1 MSFLGGYEF
10 DENPGLGRARDALTS
25 AQDRVRGTKSAG
37 NRWWRSLLSGAM
49 QGDFSGIA
57 DPGKADAAAAK
68 RENEAMRDPFDPVGD
83 QRLELA
89 NDKVDEKA
97 GIDRYNYVNAALQ
110 GAAGGN
116 ANFNLSKAGMDADLA
131 KALASAELG
140 GQEGH
145 QTSGWGGMLMQG
157 LIGGASAAASGGA
170 ALGWK
175 PFA

>member
-10 DENPGLGRARDALTS
+10 EENPGLGRAQDALR
-25 AQDRVRGTKSAG
+25 AARDRVLGTKSAG

-49 QGDFSGIA
+49 KGDFSGIA
-57 DPGKADAAAAK
+57 DSGKADAAALK
-68 RENEAMRDPFDPVGD
+68 RENAAMRDPFDPVGA
-83 QRLELA
+83 QRVDLA
-89 NDKVDEKA
+89 DSKVDERA
-97 GIDRYNYVNAALQ
+97 GINRYNEVNQALQ

-116 ANFNLSKAGMDADLA
+116 ANFNLAKMQGDITLSQQESENELA
-131 KALASAELG
+131 A
-140 GQEGH
+140 QEGH

-157 LIGGASAAASGGA
+157 LIGGASAAATGGA

>member
-1 MSFLGGYEF
+1 MSFLGGYKWET
-10 DENPGLGRARDALTS
+10 NPGLGAARDALTS

-57 DPGKADAAAAK
+57 DPGKIDAAARK
-68 RENEAMRDPFDPVGD
+68 REVAAMADPFDPSGGAKAA
-83 QRLELA
+83 LA
-89 NDKVDEKA
+89 GQKIDEQA
-97 GIDRYNYVNAALQ
+97 GIDRYNFVNSALQ
-110 GAAGGN
+110 GAAQGN
-116 ANFNLSKAGMDADLA
+116 AGFNMQKAGLDAQLA
-131 KALASAELG
+131 GDIANAEIG
-140 GQEGH
+140 GREGH